1 MLLSPI
7 QPTSVACDHRNV
19 QQPSPNASQPA
30 AHDYANFTPNQTRQ
44 DDEPPYEL
52 GYRQAGPDADQY
64 GSLNPQTQ
72 GEQPQYDVI
81 SRPQKDKDAPDY
93 VNVTRS

>member
-1 MLLSPI
+1 MLFLHG
-7 QPTSVACDHRNV
+7 CRNV
-19 QQPSPNASQPA
+19 QQRSPNISQLA

-44 DDEPPYEL
+44 DDEPPYEDIQL
-52 GYRQAGPDADQY
+52 SHTQHGPDVGQY

-81 SRPQKDKDAPDY
+81 SRQKDAPVY
-93 VNVTRS
+93 VNIK